1 MIIKKA
7 IKIIFVMLGIFLLL
21 ILLYA
26 IYNNYR
32 YPVFSS
38 DELILSSNSPN
49 DIKVAKIYFKKN
61 GVTLPNMIM
70 IEVCLNEGNCRII
83 YYNKEQSGDF
93 INTTNSN
100 DYEINFK
107 WIDNDNVQI
116 NNYIINVNKGLY
128 DFRRHENNYNLVNDN

>member
-7 IKIIFVMLGIFLLL
+7 IKIVFVMIGLFLLL
-21 ILLYA
+21 VLLYA
-26 IYNNYR
+26 IYNNYG
-32 YPVFSS
+32 YSVFSS
-38 DELILSSNSPN
+38 DELILSSPSP
-49 DIKVAKIYFKKN
+49 DEKKVAKIYHKET
-61 GVTLPNMIM
+61 GATVPNIVM

-128 DFRRHENNYNLVNDN
+128 DFRRYKNNYNLVNDN